1 MAIPITIEKLLTE
14 NIVEWA
20 RIEFKEGWN
29 PETTLKT
36 ISAFA
41 NDIDNWGGGYIVI
54 GAKEK
59 DGKIVRPVKGISPD
73 SVDKIQ
79 KELLRYCKYLR
90 PVYIPQTEP
99 VMFDGKMLLLIWC
112 PGGYER
118 PYACPKSPDSKNS
131 EKIYYIRKLSSTIE
145 ATDLDVK
152 ELMSLMHNVP
162 FDDRINPKAEMK
174 DLKYPIIR
182 NYLQNVNSSLINEI
196 DNLDTVQIAKHL
208 RIADGP
214 TEYFKPLNVGL
225 LFFNDHPETFF
236 PYSQIEVVN
245 IPDPTGQGME
255 ERIFAGPIDEQ
266 LRDAL
271 SYIKNSIIAE
281 KIFKVPG
288 QAEAVRVKNYSYEAI
303 EEFLSNAIYHKSY
316 QIHEPVTVRIEADK
330 IEITSTP
337 GPDRSITDD
346 DIRNYQ
352 MRTRRYRN
360 RRIGDFLKE
369 LHLVEGRNTG
379 IPTAIRAIK
388 ENGSPLPLLLTDEE
402 RTFFSVIIPIHE
414 AFLNEKNI
422 NNVSG
427 SAVDKTSPKRRTK
440 EQIKVLILDA
450 LSVESVSTNELYKK
464 LGYYGNASKTF
475 RSCVEELI
483 DEGKIRYA
491 AENKQDSNNV
501 LIKIL

>member
-1 MAIPITIEKLLTE
+1 M
-14 NIVEWA
+14 W
-20 RIEFKEGWN
+20 
-29 PETTLKT
+29 
-36 ISAFA
+36 
-41 NDIDNWGGGYIVI
+41 
-54 GAKEK
+54 
-59 DGKIVRPVKGISPD
+59 
-73 SVDKIQ
+73 
-79 KELLRYCKYLR
+79 
-90 PVYIPQTEP
+90 
-99 VMFDGKMLLLIWC
+99 FDGKMLLLIWC

-118 PYACPKSPDSKNS
+118 PYACPKSPNSKNS

-152 ELMSLMHNVP
+152 ELMSLAHNVP

-174 DLKYPIIR
+174 DLKYPIIK
-182 NYLQNVNSSLINEI
+182 NYLQSVNSSLINEI
-196 DNLDTVQIAKHL
+196 DNLDTIQIAKDL

-214 TEYFKPLNVGL
+214 TEYYKPLNVGL
-225 LFFNDHPETFF
+225 MFFNDHPESFF

-271 SYIKNSIIAE
+271 SYIRNNVIAE
-281 KIFKVPG
+281 KVFKVPG

-337 GPDRSITDD
+337 GPDRSISDE

-388 ENGSPLPLLLTDEE
+388 ENGSPLPQLLTDEE
-402 RTFFSVIIPIHE
+402 RSFFSVIIPIHE
-414 AFLNEKNI
+414 AFSNR
-422 NNVSG
+422 NNVTDVTPNAYES
-427 SAVDKTSPKRRTK
+427 KRRTK
-440 EQIKVLILDA
+440 EQIKTIVLEVLDN
-450 LSVESVSTNELYKK
+450 ESISMNELYKR
-464 LGYYGNASKTF
+464 LGYSGNASKTF
-475 RSCVEELI
+475 RNCIEELI
-483 DEGKIRYA
+483 SDGKIYYA
-491 AENKQDSNNV
+491 ADCKQDSNNV
-501 LIKIL
+501 LIKK